1 MAKGNIKTTALSEE
15 QLVAIISVMKEGC
28 SLFRPNKKIATAL
41 MLEANL
47 GMRISDIVSLKLSN
61 IVMDGNRYR
70 LDIKERKTGKER
82 TFTVSQSIYCYIME
96 YVADNGIKKNEFLFP
111 HSDKNR
117 GKPITTAA
125 IQKHLR
131 TICDYLGY
139 GELKISTHSFR
150 KFYATRIYEKNNY
163 DIVLVQRLLQ
173 HSSPSVTQRYIGMG
187 SKNLETAIEKNAF
200 LV

>member
-1 MAKGNIKTTALSEE
+1 MAKGNIKTTALSEK
-15 QLVAIISVMKEGC
+15 QFIDIIGTMKSGC
-28 SLFRPNKKIATAL
+28 SLFRPNHKIATAL

-47 GMRISDIVSLKLSN
+47 GMRISDIVRLKLSN
-61 IVMDGNRYR
+61 IVMDGDRYR

-82 TFTVSQSIYCYIME
+82 TFTVPQKLYCYLME
-96 YVADNGIKKNEFLFP
+96 YATNNGIKKNEYLFP
-111 HSDKNR
+111 HSDKDR

-125 IQKHLR
+125 VQKHLR
-131 TICDYLGY
+131 TVCNYLEY

-150 KFYATRIYEKNNY
+150 KFYATRLYENNDY

-187 SKNLETAIEKNAF
+187 SKNLEAAIEKNTW
-200 LV
+200 LI

>member
-15 QLVAIISVMKEGC
+15 QYTKIISVMKEGC
-28 SLFRPNKKIATAL
+28 SLFRPNHKIATAL
-41 MLEANL
+41 VLEANL
-47 GMRISDIVSLKLSN
+47 GMRISDIVTLKLSN
-61 IVMDGNRYR
+61 IVKDGDRHR

-82 TFTVSQSIYCYIME
+82 TFTVPQSIYGYISDYAIE
-96 YVADNGIKKNEFLFP
+96 KGIKKNEYLFP
-111 HSDKNR
+111 HSDKDR

-131 TICDYLGY
+131 SVCDYLGY

-150 KFYATRIYEKNNY
+150 KFYATRLYENSDY

-187 SKNLETAIEKNAF
+187 SKNLEEAIEKNTC